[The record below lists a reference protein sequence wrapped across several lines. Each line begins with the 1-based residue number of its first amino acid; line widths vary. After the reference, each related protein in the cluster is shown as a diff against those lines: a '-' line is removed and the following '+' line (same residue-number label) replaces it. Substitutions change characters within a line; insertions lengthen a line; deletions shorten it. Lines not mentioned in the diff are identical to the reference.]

1 MVVDELESAWLYDRL
16 AGLTHNPKTAA
27 ALRELATA
35 ERRHARHWA
44 DRLGDRSLLEDPPRP
59 SWRVRALAVLARFA
73 GLSAVVPQLRAHELS
88 DIRLYEGDPE
98 SGPLADE
105 EREHRAML
113 GDLDTGRRGRLAE
126 AEHGFAASSAA
137 ANAFRAV
144 LFGLNDGL
152 VSNLS
157 LVAGVAGA
165 AVESD
170 AVLLAGIT
178 GLLAGAFS
186 MAAGE
191 YISVRSQTEL
201 FEYQIG
207 RERQELELDPEEERG
222 ELIAIY
228 RRRGVSVEV
237 ARRMVDE
244 IMRDPEVALDVLA
257 REELGL
263 NPDDLGNPW
272 TAAGGSFLS
281 FCLGA
286 IVPVLPFIIG
296 GGYSALIAAI
306 IASTLMLGLVGT
318 MTALFTGRHPLY
330 SAARMMI
337 IGLVATAITF
347 GIGSAIP
354 VDL

>member
-1 MVVDELESAWLYDRL
+1 M
-16 AGLTHNPKTAA
+16 
-27 ALRELATA
+27 
-35 ERRHARHWA
+35 RRI
-44 DRLGDRSLLEDPPRP
+44 RSRG
-59 SWRVRALAVLARFA
+59 A
-73 GLSAVVPQLRAHELS
+73 
-88 DIRLYEGDPE
+88 
-98 SGPLADE
+98 LADE
-105 EREHRAML
+105 EREHRALL
-113 GDLDTGRRGRLAE
+113 GDLDTGRRGRLGE

-170 AVLLAGIT
+170 AVLIAGIL

-207 RERQELELDPEEERG
+207 KERQELELDPEEERG

-228 RRRGVSVEV
+228 LRRGISAAV
-237 ARRMVDE
+237 ASRMVDE
-244 IMRDPEVALDVLA
+244 IMSDPEVALDALA

-286 IVPVLPFIIG
+286 VVPVLPFIIG
-296 GGYSALIAAI
+296 GGYRRPDCRHHRQYAHAGARGDRDSGVHGAAPP
-306 IASTLMLGLVGT
+306 SSRRRG
-318 MTALFTGRHPLY
+318 
-330 SAARMMI
+330 
-337 IGLVATAITF
+337 
-347 GIGSAIP
+347 
-354 VDL
+354 